1 MKAVIWDYYKVVDD
15 NEHFASCQTFNEQIL
30 RGGRTPK
37 IYNTSNMIDHL
48 QKKHPLIY
56 KDYEEKKKLSLLQEQ
71 PTSGKKSKNQPTL
84 MQTRLRLKLWDI
96 NDPKAEC
103 IHLKIAEMIVLD
115 YQLLSVVSVR
125 IHSAFVYN

>member
-15 NEHFASCQTFNEQIL
+15 NEHFTSCQTFNEQIS
-30 RGGRTPK
+30 RSGRTPK
-37 IYNTSNMIDHL
+37 TYNTSNMIDHL

-56 KDYEEKKKLSLLQEQ
+56 KDYEEKKKLRLLQEQ